1 MNSLATSAQS
11 NVYLQ
16 ALKRWWWLPVLF
28 ALLSASLAFAGTKIL
43 LKPQYGANT
52 TIQVQQLTTVTALQL
67 PTDANAV
74 STLMT
79 SKQVLDYAYKFIDRA
94 RAVTHIRSLLA
105 GYNQIPLKHKHARSL
120 AWAVLVGK
128 AGESGIGV
136 SGNQT
141 LFDKVGVSPES
152 WALEQTAAGLPDAHS
167 LYKNTACLADTT
179 DKFVTCTATS
189 KFVNTPPAILTSLNY
204 AFIRW
209 NTNRTK
215 LAFKQEV
222 DRYTKQLN
230 RLNGE
235 LFKAQN
241 NKNQNAN
248 TQYLISSLENTIG
261 TLTGQQLALETQIAQ
276 LSANLSVVT
285 QPVASNVPVSPHPF
299 RNSALGLVVGLGIA
313 AALIVLLEY
322 LDDSFRSSEEITEAT
337 GLPLLGSVRRFEGPS
352 DELGLTAVKMP
363 RSAMAEAYRV
373 ARANIQFT
381 NVSGN
386 LSIILV
392 TSARDGEGKT
402 TTASNLATAFAL
414 AGKRVLLVDADLRR
428 PGLTRMVRMKDLP
441 GLTTVLIDPGTNVI
455 RPSEVDGLDIVPSG
469 AVPPN
474 PAELLGSDRMRQWI
488 EDRAT
493 EYDIILLDTPPV
505 LSVADTRILATLAD
519 ATVMVVDPSLTSR
532 RMVKQARKA
541 LEGVGSRVLGLILN
555 RDVMRGEGYYYN
567 YYYYDRAGSK
577 DDQAPAKSR

>member
-1 MNSLATSAQS
+1 MNNLATNAQS

-28 ALLSASLAFAGTKIL
+28 ALLSAGLTFAGTKVL

-52 TIQVQQLTTVTALQL
+52 TLQVQQLTTVTALQL

-79 SKQVLDYAYKFIDRA
+79 SKQVLDYAYKLIHRA
-94 RAVTHIRSLLA
+94 GAVAHVRYLL
-105 GYNQIPLKHKHARSL
+105 GQYRNIPFKDKHARAK
-120 AWAVLVGK
+120 AWANLVHQ
-128 AGESGIGV
+128 ANQSGFGV
-136 SGNQT
+136 SGNQV
-141 LFDKVGVSPES
+141 LFDKVGVSPQT
-152 WALEQTAAGLPDAHS
+152 WALEQTKAGLPDRHS
-167 LYKNTACLADTT
+167 LFKNTACLPDTT

-189 KFVNTPPAILTSLNY
+189 KFVNTPPAILTTLNY
-204 AFIRW
+204 AFIQW
-209 NTNRTK
+209 NRVRTQQ
-215 LAFKQEV
+215 AFHPQLQQ
-222 DRYTKQLN
+222 YTSEIGNLNNQLL
-230 RLNGE
+230 R
-235 LFKAQN
+235 AQN
-241 NKNQNAN
+241 SSNQNAN
-248 TQYLISSLENTIG
+248 TQNQISGLETTIG
-261 TLTGQQLALETQIAQ
+261 SLTAAKLALQTQIAQ
-276 LSANLSVVT
+276 LSANISVVT
-285 QPVASNVPVSPHPF
+285 QPVASTVPVSPHPF
-299 RNSALGLVVGLGIA
+299 RNAALGLVVGLGLA

-337 GLPLLGSVRRFEGPS
+337 GLTLLGSVRRFEGPS
-352 DELGLTAVKMP
+352 EELGLTALKMP

-386 LSIILV
+386 LNVLLV

-428 PGLTRMVRMKDLP
+428 PGLTRLVRMKDMP
-441 GLTTVLIDPGTNVI
+441 GLTTVLIDPSADVVQQ
-455 RPSEVDGLDIVPSG
+455 SEVDGMDIVPSG
-469 AVPPN
+469 PVPPN

-488 EDRAT
+488 EARAE
-493 EYDIILLDTPPV
+493 EYDTILLDTPPV

-567 YYYYDRAGSK
+567 YYYYDRTGSK
-577 DDQAPAKSR
+577 DDQASAKSR